1 MVCKTKQIEKA
12 SQAFLNVDLICMCS
26 SWIDTMDPN
35 GSFRFLSYCVIHS
48 AVRVAKTILG
58 GKSLY
63 FCKQL
68 HLDNDTSD
76 AIIRLSQQKSAL
88 V

>member
-1 MVCKTKQIEKA
+1 MDCKTKQIEKA
-12 SQAFLNVDLICMCS
+12 SQAFLNVDLICVFS

-35 GSFRFLSYCVIHS
+35 GSFRFLSYSVIHS
-48 AVRVAKTILG
+48 AVRVAKTIFW

-68 HLDNDTSD
+68 HVDNDTGD
-76 AIIRLSQQKSAL
+76 VII
-88 V
+88 